1 MDATASLDETR
12 TLFDLAPHAME
23 QNVILGLSNL
33 HMDCLSTFLMPKP
46 HHPGQFESLGTGF
59 FVYWPETPDIVRL
72 VTAAHVIENFDFE
85 YGRITV
91 GNMRIALGN
100 VGQKNPDK
108 IRDTLVW
115 SIPSSHF
122 IRRNITNVPTLP
134 FWEPDLAKTN
144 LIPTQSF
151 MIMGYPASKNKA
163 LDFRYGKEPS
173 RNVTAMA
180 IHVPPMLS
188 EQGVLQFAYSG
199 KGVNEAWAGGS
210 RTSPY
215 LKGMSGS
222 PCLRI
227 ISDRAT
233 GKIGVVLAGVFTE
246 WDKSGHYLSVGWF
259 GDPWLVPTSPQ

>member
-46 HHPGQFESLGTGF
+46 HHPGQFESLGTVF

-72 VTAAHVIENFDFE
+72 VTAA
-85 YGRITV
+85 
-91 GNMRIALGN
+91 
-100 VGQKNPDK
+100 
-108 IRDTLVW
+108 
-115 SIPSSHF
+115 
-122 IRRNITNVPTLP
+122 
-134 FWEPDLAKTN
+134 LAKTN
-144 LIPTQSF
+144 LIRTQSF

-180 IHVPPMLS
+180 IHVPPILS

-210 RTSPY
+210 RTSPC